1 MPKFRK
7 KPVVVEA
14 MQYTG
19 DNGFECVKFIGVGG
33 TKEQDGSLSIFTLEG
48 VMKVSKWDWIIKGVE
63 NEMYPCKPDI
73 FTKTYEPVDEDPQ

>member
-19 DNGFECVKFIGVGG
+19 DNGFECIKFIGEAGR
-33 TKEQDGSLSIFTLEG
+33 KEENGDLLIKTLEG
-48 VMKVSKWDWIIKGVE
+48 LMHVSKWDWIIKGVE